1 MDARQTTTIAKLQ
14 RHLDDLPVL
23 PVVLVGLLNASPDSD
38 TYFEEVEQLVSSDP
52 AFATRLLR
60 YANSAA
66 SAPSHPIMKVHE
78 ALSRLGCTMAVNL
91 ILAASAAKVFVPR
104 HQWAK
109 DLWVHALD
117 VGALARALVPLAP
130 RNPKVDAEE
139 AYVCGL
145 LHDIGRFILYLEAPE
160 SLRKIDEHDWGTPAE
175 LVFAEQEICGFTHA
189 ELGGIA
195 AQKWGLPASMAEVIR
210 YHHEPPPAATAP
222 SLARLVEL
230 VRAADWIDVA
240 LAKRGGFRA
249 MNDEA
254 IRETLAKAQVL
265 DGYTVDA
272 RFVRAVRGALDDA
285 DRLRLTLGL

>member
-1 MDARQTTTIAKLQ
+1 MDSRQTTTIAKLQ
-14 RHLDDLPVL
+14 RHLDELPVL
-23 PVVLVGLLNASPDSD
+23 PVVLVGLLNANPDGD
-38 TYFEEVEQLVSSDP
+38 TYFEEVEHLVSSDP

-66 SAPSHPIMKVHE
+66 SAPGRSILKVHE

-104 HQWAK
+104 HAWAK
-109 DLWVHALD
+109 ELWVHALD
-117 VGALARALVPLAP
+117 VAALAKALCPLAP
-130 RNPKVDAEE
+130 RSPKVDLEE

-160 SLRKIDEHDWGTPAE
+160 SLRQIDELEWGTPAE
-175 LVFAEQEICGFTHA
+175 LVFAEQQVCGFTHA

-210 YHHEPPPAATAP
+210 FHHEPPPASTP
-222 SLARLVEL
+222 QPLARLIEV

-240 LAKRGGFRA
+240 LMKRGGCRA
-249 MNDEA
+249 MSDAALNKTLTEA
-254 IRETLAKAQVL
+254 AVL
-265 DGYTVDA
+265 DGYSVDA
-272 RFVRAVRGALDDA
+272 RLVQVVRGALDEA
-285 DRLRLTLGL
+285 DRLRQTLGL